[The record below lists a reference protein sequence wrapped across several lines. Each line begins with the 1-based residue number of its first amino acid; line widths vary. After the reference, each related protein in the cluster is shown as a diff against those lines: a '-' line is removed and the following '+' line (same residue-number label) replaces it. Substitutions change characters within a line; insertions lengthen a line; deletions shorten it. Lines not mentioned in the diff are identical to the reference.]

1 MGHSK
6 VLTMQT
12 MQLALTDDIDVSRDI
27 NMASYIDHPHDQ
39 IIQNDVEHLNSIIT
53 KFTLNTEQTHAFSMI
68 AQHSLTDKPSQ
79 LRMFLGGAGGTG
91 KSQVINTLHTF
102 FETKGQERRFWLASF
117 TGVAAHNIKG
127 MTLHAALGL
136 NQQRKGSSAK
146 VIQEVIAM
154 WCGVHYLF
162 IDEVSMIGCKF
173 LLKIHQALLHC

>member
-1 MGHSK
+1 MFETNEHNFMIINSGPDKYPIECNDQILEDIWTNEYETWKIEWRSNLINCQAKSQHDGLKPFSPSSI
-6 VLTMQT
+6 TMQT

-91 KSQVINTLHTF
+91 KSQVINALHTF
-102 FETKGQERRFWLASF
+102 FETKGQERRF
-117 TGVAAHNIKG
+117 
-127 MTLHAALGL
+127 
-136 NQQRKGSSAK
+136 
-146 VIQEVIAM
+146 
-154 WCGVHYLF
+154 
-162 IDEVSMIGCKF
+162 
-173 LLKIHQALLHC
+173 